1 MSTILKIE
9 YYLVTI
15 NADDIDD
22 LLWFLMRIGKLMKHL
37 Q

>member
-1 MSTILKIE
+1 MICN
-9 YYLVTI
+9 
-15 NADDIDD
+15 NADDIDN

>member
-1 MSTILKIE
+1 MIYNS
-9 YYLVTI
+9 
-15 NADDIDD
+15 ADDIDN

>member
-1 MSTILKIE
+1 MI
-9 YYLVTI
+9 YN
-15 NADDIDD
+15 NADDIDN